1 MGIRLSPNVSPRK
14 AHRVLVPMSVLCR
27 DGTVSNAILVLM
39 KISTFLFPDGFF
51 AFELLFLKC
60 RIAEPKAPPP
70 SEEFSAVRV
79 DSRFTGSVQRRPT
92 ISSFGWQL
100 VIVKT
105 REHMYNFLQVFV
117 VSSHQMDPGRSAPS
131 FSHHNTYI
139 LFG

>member
-1 MGIRLSPNVSPRK
+1 MGIQLSPNVSPRK

-27 DGTVSNAILVLM
+27 HGTVSNAILVLM
-39 KISTFLFPDGFF
+39 KISTFPFPDGFF
-51 AFELLFLKC
+51 AFELLFLKW
-60 RIAEPKAPPP
+60 RIAEPKTPP